1 MIDFTS
7 HVKRFSSTTT
17 TTTSSTVSS
26 QMLNVALV
34 DLWIIIF
41 FTAATLHKKYF
52 WKLGKTNNYNLNF
65 YEVFKDSVKNMF
77 HFPSKEIQ
85 SDKLKI
91 KNSF

>member
-34 DLWIIIF
+34 DL
-41 FTAATLHKKYF
+41 
-52 WKLGKTNNYNLNF
+52 
-65 YEVFKDSVKNMF
+65 
-77 HFPSKEIQ
+77 
-85 SDKLKI
+85 
-91 KNSF
+91 